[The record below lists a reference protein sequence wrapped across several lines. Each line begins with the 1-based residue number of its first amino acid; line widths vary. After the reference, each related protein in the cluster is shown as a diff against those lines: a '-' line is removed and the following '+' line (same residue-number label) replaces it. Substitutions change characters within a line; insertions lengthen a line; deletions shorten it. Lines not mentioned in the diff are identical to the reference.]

1 MPLLHGGENHI
12 MDSLCS
18 QGGCTYP
25 SIHKSYFIE
34 EREWEREKENTHK
47 GKEKKMKRLRDHS
60 NKTKSMTLEKE
71 DNI

>member
-18 QGGCTYP
+18 QGRCAYP

-34 EREWEREKENTHK
+34 EREWEREKETNHK
-47 GKEKKMKRLRDHS
+47 GKEKK
-60 NKTKSMTLEKE
+60 NEKIE
-71 DNI
+71 GSFKQNRVHDSREGR